1 MYLLLSMRIGL
12 DLSPLTHPH
21 PLGVVRVVRELALRL
36 TASERFEFVELRPD
50 LGTDLRSWRQTELPK
65 SIARDGL
72 CGIHSFV
79 SAFPWRGLGL
89 RVHTV
94 HELPWRHGVAENADW
109 RHRFWASFGVRR
121 ADRTLSA
128 TAVVRDELASSW
140 LVSEE
145 KLRVS
150 PWGVGAPFGEDPPS
164 GVVDE
169 VVPGRLRLPED
180 PFFLAPG
187 AVRAKK
193 NLSAL
198 LEGFARLHAS
208 GARAQ
213 LVVTGPETADLRRD
227 LGLVS
232 KLGLSRWVSTPGE
245 LPDEDLASLYRLSA
259 GTCVLSDSEG
269 FALPVAE
276 SLACGAPVV
285 VASSGSAAEVGGDV
299 GIQVNPSDADSV
311 AGGLQE
317 ALKRRAELRA
327 AALARGAEFTWE
339 RSAGE
344 IEEVWGELT

>member
-1 MYLLLSMRIGL
+1 MRVGL
-12 DLSPLTHPH
+12 DLSPLSHPH
-21 PLGVVRVVRELALRL
+21 PPGVARVVRELSRRL
-36 TASERFEFVELRPD
+36 LASERFEFVELKPAA
-50 LGTDLRSWRQTELPK
+50 GADLRVWRQQELPR
-65 SIARDGL
+65 SIERDGL
-72 CGIHSFV
+72 AGIHSFV
-79 SAFPWRGLGL
+79 SAFPWRGGGL

-94 HELPWRHGVAENADW
+94 HELPWRHGVSENADW
-109 RHRFWASFGVRR
+109 RHRFWASFGARR

-140 LVSEE
+140 LVPEE

-150 PWGVGAPFGEDPPS
+150 PWGVGAPFGEEPPS
-164 GVVDE
+164 GVIDE
-169 VVPGRLRLPED
+169 VVPGQLRLPED

-198 LEGFARLHAS
+198 LEGFARLHAE
-208 GARAQ
+208 GVRAQ

-232 KLGLSRWVSTPGE
+232 RLGLARWVSTPGE
-245 LPDEDLASLYRLSA
+245 LPDADLASLYRLAA
-259 GTCVLSDSEG
+259 GTCVLSSSEG

-285 VASSGSAAEVGGDV
+285 VARGGSAAEVSGDV
-299 GIQVNPSDADSV
+299 GIQVDASDPDSV
-311 AGGLQE
+311 ARGLRD
-317 ALKRRAELRA
+317 ALERGRALRG

-339 RSAGE
+339 RSAE
-344 IEEVWGELT
+344 QIEEVWGELA

>member
-1 MYLLLSMRIGL
+1 MYLLSMRVGL

-21 PLGVVRVVRELALRL
+21 PPGVVRVVRELALRL
-36 TASERFEFVELRPD
+36 RASERFEFVELRPD
-50 LGTDLRSWRQTELPK
+50 SGADLRSWRQTELPK

-72 CGIHSFV
+72 SGFHSFV
-79 SAFPWRGLGL
+79 SAFPWRGPGL

-94 HELPWRHGVAENADW
+94 HELPWRHGVTENADW
-109 RHRFWASFGVRR
+109 RHRFWASFGARR

-128 TAVVRDELASSW
+128 TAVVRDELAESW
-140 LVSEE
+140 LVKKE

-150 PWGVGAPFGEDPPS
+150 PWGVGAPFGEDPPD

-232 KLGLSRWVSTPGE
+232 KLGLARWVSTPGE
-245 LPDEDLASLYRLSA
+245 LPDSDLASLYRLAA
-259 GTCVLSDSEG
+259 GTCVLSGSEG

-276 SLACGAPVV
+276 SLTCGAPVI
-285 VASSGSAAEVGGDV
+285 VARGGSAAEVAGDV
-299 GIQVNPSDADSV
+299 GIQVDPKDADSV
-311 AGGLQE
+311 AEGLRD
-317 ALKRRAELRA
+317 ALERRAELRA
-327 AALARGAEFTWE
+327 PALARGAEFTWE
-339 RSAGE
+339 RSASE
-344 IEEVWGELT
+344 IEEVWEEIT